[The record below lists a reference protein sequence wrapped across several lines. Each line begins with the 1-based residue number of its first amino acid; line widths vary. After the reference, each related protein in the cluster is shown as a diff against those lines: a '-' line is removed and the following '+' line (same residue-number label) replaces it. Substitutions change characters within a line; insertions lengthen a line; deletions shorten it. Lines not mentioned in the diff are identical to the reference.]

1 MNRGDDERL
10 YVAVKVDAGT
20 PAPTEPTVL
29 MARNAEVMSAVS
41 FGWGLV
47 LAHQLGDGVWVAMSD
62 QPWASGLQPEWVLL
76 TLSGTV
82 IAPDVTP

>member
-1 MNRGDDERL
+1 
-10 YVAVKVDAGT
+10 
-20 PAPTEPTVL
+20 